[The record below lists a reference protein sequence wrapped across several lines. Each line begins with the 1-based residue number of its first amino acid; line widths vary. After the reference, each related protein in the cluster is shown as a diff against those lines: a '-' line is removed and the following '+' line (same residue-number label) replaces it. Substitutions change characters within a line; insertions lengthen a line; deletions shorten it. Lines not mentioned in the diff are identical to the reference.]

1 MLADIVKDK
10 RFDVVFSVL
19 MGIFVILLIR
29 PICKD
34 GSCVSFKAPPVK
46 EIKEHSYKIGDRCYK
61 FVPKEATCPAT
72 GVVEPFQWT
81 AASDAANK

>member
-10 RFDVVFSVL
+10 RFNVVFSVL

-34 GSCVSFKAPPVK
+34 GACVSFKAPPVK
-46 EIKEHSYKIGDRCYK
+46 EIKEHAYKIGDRCYR
-61 FVPKEATCPAT
+61 FVPKEAECPKM